1 MASVPTVPGLTPLGA
16 AILSPTA
23 AMGAVLPPRPM
34 NTVISPL
41 VNQVLAQQEPVQ
53 YYSPNIRE
61 RFSVQITTNLSSP
74 TQNAK
79 YAEIGYAFD
88 EQAFAK
94 RTQARLQAGGLP
106 NTVPHG
112 WPRAVRGPLVWTGSD
127 FPEESIFSYHLT
139 DQDKE
144 EITTALSRFK
154 TLGKEGKDVNREL
167 FPLPS
172 LQKKLLQIRDDV
184 YQGRGFA
191 VLRGLDVEAFSDM
204 DLLTVYLGLS
214 SYVAEMRGKQNQ
226 RGTMLIHVVNTTETI
241 RTENATVEMPFH
253 TDLVCDVVSTL
264 TKACG
269 GSGGSGGSGIV
280 TSAWTVYNEL
290 AATRPDL
297 IHVLAEPNWPFDTFT
312 RDPPFYRRPLL
323 YLQDGKVITNFS
335 RRCLVGHA
343 TTGPRTPGIPGLT
356 EAQAEALDAL
366 HAIGR
371 RHELRISMQTGDIRF
386 INNMGL
392 MHRRD
397 TYRDGEPDDGTPASL
412 DQRRYLLRLWLHNP
426 DACWSLPPLL
436 RLAWE
441 RIFRDP
447 ERDGHW
453 DLIDLDGSG
462 RIRSDLI
469 WKDKGG
475 DYVDEEEEEDS
486 YREGARRSVT
496 TVPGATST
504 VLGGD
509 ESTTTCTTTTSCD

>member
-1 MASVPTVPGLTPLGA
+1 MGA
-16 AILSPTA
+16 ALPSTPTS
-23 AMGAVLPPRPM
+23 
-34 NTVISPL
+34 TVISPPAI
-41 VNQVLAQQEPVQ
+41 QGPAQHETAQHGAAQ

-61 RFSVQITTNLSSP
+61 RFGVQIAANLSSL
-74 TQNAK
+74 TVQSTK

-88 EQAFAK
+88 ERAFAK

-106 NTVPHG
+106 TAVPQG
-112 WPRAVRGPLVWTGSD
+112 WPKALRGPLVWTGSD
-127 FPEESIFSYHLT
+127 FPDQSTFSYDLT
-139 DQDKE
+139 DQDKD
-144 EITTALSRFK
+144 EITAALRRLK
-154 TLGKEGKDVNREL
+154 ALGKDGKDVNRES
-167 FPLPS
+167 FPLPG

-191 VLRGLDVEAFSDM
+191 VLRGLDVQAFDDV

-214 SYVAEMRGKQNQ
+214 SYVAEVRGKQNH
-226 RGTMLIHVVNTTETI
+226 RGTMLIHVLNTTEAI

-264 TKACG
+264 TKGCG
-269 GSGGSGGSGIV
+269 GSGGSAIV
-280 TSAWTVYNEL
+280 ASAWTVYNEL

-297 IHVLAEPNWPFDTFT
+297 IHVLAEPDWPFDTFT
-312 RDPPFYRRPLL
+312 RDPPFYRRALL

-371 RHELRISMQTGDIRF
+371 RHELRTSMQAGDIRF
-386 INNMGL
+386 VNNMGL
-392 MHRRD
+392 MHRRN
-397 TYRDGEPDDGTPASL
+397 TYQDDEPRDGGGL
-412 DQRRYLLRLWLHNP
+412 DQRRHLLRLWLHNP
-426 DACWSLPPLL
+426 NACWSLPPPL

-453 DLIDLDGSG
+453 DLIHLDESG
-462 RIRSDLI
+462 KLQSNLV
-469 WKDKGG
+469 WKDNDGG
-475 DYVDEEEEEDS
+475 DGDDS
-486 YREGARRSVT
+486 YREGARRSIT
-496 TVPGATST
+496 TVPGITRTMLPNS
-504 VLGGD
+504 
-509 ESTTTCTTTTSCD
+509 EETTDVITTTTACD